1 MIRITMI
8 FLCLILAA
16 AAAGRYQ
23 AEVRVKQ
30 AREELK
36 SLEAAKAREVAEIQM
51 LRAEVAYLEG
61 PERLADIA
69 DKATALKPLTGA
81 QLMTADDFAVAFGA
95 PSLETPKKPESV
107 DTILHAI
114 AMADGAVSQ

>member
-8 FLCLILAA
+8 FLCLILAG

-30 AREELK
+30 KREEIRA
-36 SLEAAKAREVAEIQM
+36 LESAKARELAEIQL
-51 LRAEVAYLEG
+51 LRAEIAYLEG

-69 DKATALKPLTGA
+69 EKVTSLKPLTGK
-81 QLMTADDFAVAFGA
+81 QLMTADDFAIAFGHSQKEA
-95 PSLETPKKPESV
+95 PTAPESV

-114 AMADGAVSQ
+114 AMADSSVVQ